1 MNIAIQGIKG
11 SFHHIAATKFFGKK
25 VSLNECMSFA
35 EIPELITNNIVD
47 GAIMAIENSIAGAI
61 LPNYQ
66 LIDTYN
72 LSIQGEIYLPMIH
85 NFMALKKQSIND
97 IKEVWSH
104 PIAIQHCQKF
114 LRKFPH
120 IRIVEEKDT
129 ASVAKMIK
137 EQKLKGVAAIA
148 SAKAAE
154 IYDLEILEEKI
165 QMDSLNMTRYFIL
178 KKTRHHHPED
188 YLNNK
193 ASLKFVTKH
202 EIGNL
207 VEILT
212 VFKKHN
218 LNLSKIQSMP
228 ITKEPWNSSIFVD
241 IIFDD
246 YHKYC
251 QALLSL
257 EERVNELK
265 ILGEYPQNKPVFN
278 EITSN

>member
-11 SFHHIAATKFFGKK
+11 SFHHIAATDFFGQK
-25 VSLNECMSFA
+25 VSLHECMSFA
-35 EIPELITNNIVD
+35 EIPELITKKIVD

-66 LIDTYN
+66 LIDTNN
-72 LSIQGEIYLPMIH
+72 LSICGEIYLPMIH
-85 NFMALKKQSIND
+85 NLMGLKDQKIED

-104 PIAIQHCQKF
+104 PIAIQHCQNF
-114 LRKFPH
+114 LRKHPS
-120 IRIVEEKDT
+120 IRIIEEKDT

-137 EQKLKGVAAIA
+137 KQKLKGVAAIA
-148 SAKAAE
+148 SKKAAE
-154 IYDLEILEEKI
+154 IYKLDIIQGEIQSDL
-165 QMDSLNMTRYFIL
+165 LNMTRYFVL
-178 KKTRHHHPED
+178 KKQRQHHEDD

-193 ASLKFVTKH
+193 ATLKFITKH

-212 VFKKHN
+212 ILKKQD

-228 ITKEPWNSSIFVD
+228 IAKEPWKCAFFIDLTFNN
-241 IIFDD
+241 
-246 YHKYC
+246 YHQYC

-257 EERVNELK
+257 EEKVDELK
-265 ILGEYPQNKPVFN
+265 ILGEYPQNIPLDTHN
-278 EITSN
+278 NL

>member
-11 SFHHIAATKFFGKK
+11 SFHHIAATDFFGEK

-35 EIPELITNNIVD
+35 EMPELITKNIVD

-66 LIDTYN
+66 LIDTHN
-72 LSIQGEIYLPMIH
+72 LSICGEIYLPMIH
-85 NFMALKKQSIND
+85 NLMALKGQNLQD

-114 LRKFPH
+114 LKKYPE
-120 IRIVEEKDT
+120 IRIIEEKDT
-129 ASVAKMIK
+129 ASVAKMIN
-137 EQKLKGVAAIA
+137 EQNLKGVAAIA
-148 SAKAAE
+148 SKKAAE
-154 IYDLEILEEKI
+154 IYGLEIIEAEI
-165 QMDSLNMTRYFIL
+165 QTDFLNLTRYFVL
-178 KKTRHHHPED
+178 KKQRQHYDED

-193 ASLKFVTKH
+193 ASLKFITKH

-207 VEILT
+207 LEVLT
-212 VFKKHN
+212 LFKKHG

-228 ITKEPWNSSIFVD
+228 ITKEPWKYAFFIDLVFN
-241 IIFDD
+241 D

-251 QALLSL
+251 QALLAL
-257 EERVNELK
+257 EEKVNELK
-265 ILGEYPQNKPVFN
+265 ILGEYQQNNPVFKEVN
-278 EITSN
+278 SN

>member
-11 SFHHIAATKFFGKK
+11 SFHHIAATDFFGKE
-25 VSLNECMSFA
+25 VSLNECMSFT
-35 EIPELITNNIVD
+35 EIPELITKNVVD

-66 LIDTYN
+66 LIDKHD
-72 LSIQGEIYLPMIH
+72 LSICGEIYLPMIH
-85 NFMALKKQSIND
+85 NFMVLKGQKIED

-114 LRKFPH
+114 LKKHPD
-120 IRIVEEKDT
+120 IRIVEERDT

-148 SAKAAE
+148 SKKAAE
-154 IYDLEILEEKI
+154 IYDLEILEAEI
-165 QMDSLNMTRYFIL
+165 QTDLLNLTRYFVL
-178 KKTRHHHPED
+178 KKQRQHHPDD

-193 ASLKFVTKH
+193 ASLKFITKH

-207 VEILT
+207 VDILSI
-212 VFKKHN
+212 FKKHN
-218 LNLSKIQSMP
+218 LSLSKIQSMP
-228 ITKEPWNSSIFVD
+228 ITKEPWKAAFFID
-241 IIFDD
+241 LIFDD
-246 YHKYC
+246 YHRYC

-257 EERVNELK
+257 EEKVNELK
-265 ILGEYPQNKPVFN
+265 ILGEYPQNIPAFN
-278 EITSN
+278 RINSN